1 MVKLISD
8 AKAVVTPTI
17 VSSTCGFA
25 GSGANCRDRVKT
37 FFGNRGLLGE
47 KNPAFVYISAVFV
60 YSARAAQGL
69 LMGRPAP
76 FSQLNAPCG
85 VSRAAAEAS
94 AFPACPAYSFSL
106 PIKNRYLPAV
116 LRFLPPLTC
125 GYFFLPIKFW
135 GYKRLNCGF
144 TKSQASDLRKFF
156 SPNRTPFGWANSI
169 GSAEK
174 GVA

>member
-1 MVKLISD
+1 MVKPISD
-8 AKAVVTPTI
+8 AKNVVTPTI
-17 VSSTCGFA
+17 TLSTCGFA
-25 GSGANCRDRVKT
+25 GIGGNCRTRVKT

-69 LMGRPAP
+69 LMGRHAP
-76 FSQLNAPCG
+76 FSQLSAPCG

-94 AFPACPAYSFSL
+94 AFPAHSACSFLS

-125 GYFFLPIKFW
+125 GYFLPPIKFW
-135 GYKRLNCGF
+135 DCKRLTCGF
-144 TKSQASDLRKFF
+144 SKSQASDLRVFF
-156 SPNRTPFGWANSI
+156 SPNKTPLGAFGFI
-169 GSAEK
+169 GEA
-174 GVA
+174 V